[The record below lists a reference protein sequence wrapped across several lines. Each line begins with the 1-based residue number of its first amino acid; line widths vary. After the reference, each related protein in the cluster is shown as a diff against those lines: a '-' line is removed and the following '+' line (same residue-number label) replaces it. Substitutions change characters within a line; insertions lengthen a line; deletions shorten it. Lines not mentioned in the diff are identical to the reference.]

1 MYGLKKES
9 ILAYKQLVKHLKI
22 HEYYLVIG
30 TNAIYPHK
38 TRKTRFCLCVDD
50 FGINITQQTILTT
63 YVINSEKNT
72 QLPLIGKG
80 NICGLIF
87 YWNYEAGY
95 VDMEMTCYVPNALDR
110 LKHTPIV

>member
-22 HEYYLVIG
+22 HEYYPVIG

-50 FGINITQQTILTT
+50 FGRKYCSTDDADYIINA
-63 YVINSEKNT
+63 SREKYAT
-72 QLPLIGKG
+72 ATDWEGK
-80 NICGLIF
+80 NFCG
-87 YWNYEAGY
+87 
-95 VDMEMTCYVPNALDR
+95 
-110 LKHTPIV
+110 